1 MPQVFRSLVCASCN
15 TLKISNLHTAE
26 LKESIPV
33 SDTNKPQWHIL
44 TFIPDGPGAAA
55 DKLIERFNR
64 AEGSALKIFAPRYV
78 SRQTVNG
85 RTVLRTLP
93 LTFFYVFVHGTLDQI
108 KRLCAMRRGFA
119 FLLDRAGAQRYAVIS
134 DAAMKQFMTIARA
147 YQNSL
152 PFFSLADVDLNAG
165 DLVEVVNG
173 DFPGLKGHY
182 IPTPRSRSG
191 NIILQVDQGFATAA
205 FNIRAADV
213 RILEF
218 APGSGREY
226 DQIDHFIPP
235 LLESLLMFHSERP
248 LTRPLSAKLQ
258 TFASRMSALS
268 LHDRKLQPKLDA
280 LLAAAFHLLGRPA
293 EASERIAKVTKSL
306 PGVTNQWT
314 RAMVNLILAVII
326 PDPELFRTGAQEVST
341 LSPASK
347 NQTLIH
353 QAYELHRPLFN

>member
-1 MPQVFRSLVCASCN
+1 MRVFRSLAHVN
-15 TLKISNLHTAE
+15 RKPLMFSNLHQAKP
-26 LKESIPV
+26 KENIPV

-44 TFIPDGPGAAA
+44 TYIPDGPGAAA

-64 AEGSALKIFAPRYV
+64 AEDSTLKIFAPRYV

-85 RTVLRTLP
+85 KTILRTLP
-93 LTFFYVFVHGTLDQI
+93 LTFFYVFVNGTIDQI

-119 FLLDRAGAQRYAVIS
+119 FLLDRAGAQRHAVIS
-134 DAAMKQFMTIARA
+134 DASMKQFMTIARA

-173 DFPGLKGHY
+173 DFPGLKGYY

-226 DQIDHFIPP
+226 
-235 LLESLLMFHSERP
+235 
-248 LTRPLSAKLQ
+248 
-258 TFASRMSALS
+258 
-268 LHDRKLQPKLDA
+268 
-280 LLAAAFHLLGRPA
+280 
-293 EASERIAKVTKSL
+293 
-306 PGVTNQWT
+306 
-314 RAMVNLILAVII
+314 
-326 PDPELFRTGAQEVST
+326 
-341 LSPASK
+341 
-347 NQTLIH
+347 
-353 QAYELHRPLFN
+353 